1 MQVLLKNKKVL
12 VTGGAGFI
20 GSHIVDELVERD
32 CETTVIDHVLS
43 KNHVR
48 NLEQS
53 KQSITL
59 IKGSVTNKKVV
70 RDNVDVDVIFHEAA
84 CNLISSVESP
94 INALMV
100 NTKGT
105 LNLLESMKEKS
116 RETVLIY
123 GSTGSVYGESLYSPQ
138 DENHPC
144 NPTNP
149 YAISKFAAERY
160 VNFFAKQYGL
170 KTVCLRYYNVI
181 GRRQNYSDNGGLVSN
196 FIRSVLKGKPPVIE
210 GDGTQRRCLTSV
222 EDVVKANVLAY
233 EVEKGYGSAF
243 NIAGDEVITINE
255 LATLICSFSEKPLK
269 PLHTKS
275 RTGNAYDFEPSISL
289 ARKVLGYSPRNR
301 LKDVLPDLMEW
312 IRRELQI
319 NEDLGE

>member
-43 KNHVR
+43 KNQVR

-100 NTKGT
+100 NTKG
-105 LNLLESMKEKS
+105 
-116 RETVLIY
+116 R
-123 GSTGSVYGESLYSPQ
+123 
-138 DENHPC
+138 
-144 NPTNP
+144 
-149 YAISKFAAERY
+149 
-160 VNFFAKQYGL
+160 
-170 KTVCLRYYNVI
+170 
-181 GRRQNYSDNGGLVSN
+181 
-196 FIRSVLKGKPPVIE
+196 
-210 GDGTQRRCLTSV
+210 
-222 EDVVKANVLAY
+222 
-233 EVEKGYGSAF
+233 
-243 NIAGDEVITINE
+243 
-255 LATLICSFSEKPLK
+255 
-269 PLHTKS
+269 
-275 RTGNAYDFEPSISL
+275 
-289 ARKVLGYSPRNR
+289 
-301 LKDVLPDLMEW
+301 
-312 IRRELQI
+312 
-319 NEDLGE
+319 

>member
-1 MQVLLKNKKVL
+1 MD
-12 VTGGAGFI
+12 I
-20 GSHIVDELVERD
+20 
-32 CETTVIDHVLS
+32 LS
-43 KNHVR
+43 KNNLR

-53 KQSITL
+53 KDLITL
-59 IKGSVTNKKVV
+59 INGSVTNEKVV

-84 CNLISSVESP
+84 CNLVSSIQSP

-105 LNLLESMKEKS
+105 LNVLESIKEKS

-123 GSTGSVYGESLYSPQ
+123 GSTGSVYGPSLYSPQ
-138 DENHPC
+138 DENHPY

-181 GRRQNYSDNGGLVSN
+181 GRRQNYGENGGLVSN
-196 FIRSVLKGKPPVIE
+196 FIMRVLNGKPPVIE
-210 GDGTQRRCLTSV
+210 GDGTQKRCFTGV

-243 NIAGDEVITINE
+243 NIAGDEVTTINE
-255 LATLICSFSEKPLK
+255 LAALICSFSEKPLK
-269 PLHTKS
+269 PLHVKS
-275 RTGNAYDFEPSISL
+275 RTGEAYDFEPSITL
-289 ARKVLGYSPRNR
+289 ARKALGYSPKNK
-301 LKDVLPDLMEW
+301 LEEVIPDLMEW
-312 IRRELQI
+312 IRCELQI
-319 NEDLGE
+319 ERRSRRIRK

>member
-1 MQVLLKNKKVL
+1 MD
-12 VTGGAGFI
+12 I
-20 GSHIVDELVERD
+20 
-32 CETTVIDHVLS
+32 LS
-43 KNHVR
+43 KNNLR

-53 KQSITL
+53 KDLITL
-59 IKGSVTNKKVV
+59 INGSVTNEKVV

-84 CNLISSVESP
+84 CNLVSSIQSP

-105 LNLLESMKEKS
+105 LNVLESIKEKS

-123 GSTGSVYGESLYSPQ
+123 GSTGSVYGPSLYSPQ
-138 DENHPC
+138 DENHPY

-181 GRRQNYSDNGGLVSN
+181 GRRQNYGENGGLVSN
-196 FIRSVLKGKPPVIE
+196 FIMRVLNGKPPVIE
-210 GDGTQRRCLTSV
+210 GDGTQKRCFTGV

-243 NIAGDEVITINE
+243 NIAGDEVTTINE
-255 LATLICSFSEKPLK
+255 LAALICSFSEKPLK
-269 PLHTKS
+269 PLHVKS
-275 RTGNAYDFEPSISL
+275 RTGEAYDFEPSITL
-289 ARKVLGYSPRNR
+289 VRKALGYSPKNK
-301 LKDVLPDLMEW
+301 LEEVIPDLMEW
-312 IRRELQI
+312 IRCELQI
-319 NEDLGE
+319 ERRSRRIRK